1 MIPGVP
7 TNRPPRRGGRPLDPD
22 PLAQG
27 DAPSDTPRD
36 TPRDTPPGLRGQ
48 ATATRDAL
56 LGLIRAHADLAKAEA
71 SEIGGE
77 VKRAAALGGVA
88 LACAVLLGFLLPI
101 GLALF
106 IGEWLF
112 GSIGWG
118 LFHAT
123 LLLIAVAVFAI
134 LLALRVPGLARDL
147 LVAVVI
153 GAVIALLLGSGLP
166 NELWRRIGDA
176 AALGDPSWRPLAFGM
191 LVLGIVGGLLGL
203 SLGIRGGGAG
213 LAVGG
218 LVGGLVGGAALG
230 AVLGA
235 FSAITF
241 GWRVGIALGVAAALA
256 GWPVLMGVSVSRSG
270 IDMETLKARFW
281 PQATIDMT
289 KETIEWAKARM
300 PRGRRS

>member
-1 MIPGVP
+1 MISDVP

-27 DAPSDTPRD
+27 DA
-36 TPRDTPPGLRGQ
+36 PRDTPPGLRGQ

-56 LGLIRAHADLAKAEA
+56 LGLIRAHVDLAKAEA

-88 LACAVLLGFLLPI
+88 LASAVLLGFLLPI

-118 LFHAT
+118 LLHAT
-123 LLLIAVAVFAI
+123 LLLIAVSVFAV
-134 LLALRVPGLARDL
+134 LLALRVPGLVRDL
-147 LVAVVI
+147 LGAVVI

-191 LVLGIVGGLLGL
+191 LVLGIVGGVLGL
-203 SLGIRGGGAG
+203 ALGIRGGGAG
-213 LAVGG
+213 VAVGG
-218 LVGGLVGGAALG
+218 LVGGAMAG

-235 FSAITF
+235 FWAITF

-270 IDMETLKARFW
+270 IDMEALKARFW
-281 PQATIDMT
+281 PQATIDTT

-300 PRGRRS
+300 PRGPRS